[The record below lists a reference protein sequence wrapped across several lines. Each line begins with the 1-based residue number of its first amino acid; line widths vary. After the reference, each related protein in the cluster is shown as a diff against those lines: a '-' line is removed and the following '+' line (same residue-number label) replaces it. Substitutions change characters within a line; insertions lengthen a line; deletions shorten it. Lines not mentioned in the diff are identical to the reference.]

1 MNLLSMQ
8 IKIIINCIYSHCSF
22 KKENNTRNERKSMR
36 TIQSIKQEQLDEALD
51 FVKKVYTD
59 SEGEESGILV
69 MNLVI
74 YS

>member
-1 MNLLSMQ
+1 
-8 IKIIINCIYSHCSF
+8 
-22 KKENNTRNERKSMR
+22 MR

-51 FVKKVYTD
+51 FVKKVFAD
-59 SEGEESGILV
+59 SEGEESGTLV